1 MLVILKENIAT
12 NRSKSFNKH
21 QTSNGANKAFCNK
34 GIQKRQQNNKSKI
47 I

>member
-1 MLVILKENIAT
+1 MLALWKENIAT
-12 NRSKSFNKH
+12 NRSKSCIKH

-47 I
+47 F